1 MTNLEIIK
9 DILVRNLDIDESLI
23 TQEATLKTLGVDSLD
38 LVELVCELE
47 ERCDIDFGEPE
58 NIETVGDL
66 LTHLDGIVK

>member
-9 DILVRNLDIDESLI
+9 DILVSNLDIDETLI

-47 ERCDIDFGEPE
+47 DRCDIDFGEPE
-58 NIETVGDL
+58 NINTVGDL
-66 LTHLDGIVK
+66 LAHLNSIIK

>member
-9 DILVRNLDIDESLI
+9 DILVRNLDIEESLI